1 MFPISFR
8 LKFCTALFFF
18 NKSPNQVFPSLP
30 IQKLK
35 EGHLLITDTEAIAV
49 EHVSQQIMIIIIIA

>member
-1 MFPISFR
+1 M
-8 LKFCTALFFF
+8 
-18 NKSPNQVFPSLP
+18 FPSLP
-30 IQKLK
+30 LQKLK